1 MISISTG
8 TILKLVGVLLVAVFL
23 YAIRDI
29 LLIFF
34 VALVLASAV
43 DPWIDQIQRA
53 DFRVH

>member
-29 LLIFF
+29 LLIFSSR
-34 VALVLASAV
+34 LSLHL
-43 DPWIDQIQRA
+43 PWIRGLIKSSER